1 MAYLIEDLITQFS
14 PSMITLAITG
24 VGFGALLV
32 VFGLS
37 GVFAGRDPALERMA
51 RQGARGFSRTADRGI
66 LRPTSAD
73 PTGILKTLIPSSRAE
88 RTEVQRQLAQAGLS
102 GPHAVRNYY
111 LVRLLLGLMLRFR
124 VAKPL
129 EITFRSDFIFDI
141 GYQFKNGQDAFYG
154 LGGLFG
160 PGLAIKIV
168 GNFGINLEVTAE
180 VGKWLGIDDYLPPTT
195 TRQPTSQRSTSR
207 ARSTGACV

>member
-1 MAYLIEDLITQFS
+1 MRTTRLLFALMASIFAL
-14 PSMITLAITG
+14 TLAPSNASAIWKAK
-24 VGFGALLV
+24 FGYKRY
-32 VFGLS
+32 F
-37 GVFAGRDPALERMA
+37 D
-51 RQGARGFSRTADRGI
+51 Q
-66 LRPTSAD
+66 
-73 PTGILKTLIPSSRAE
+73 
-88 RTEVQRQLAQAGLS
+88 RTENLFRLELGNDYKIAGPVHINVENAHEINNHL
-102 GPHAVRNYY
+102 Y
-111 LVRLLLGLMLRFR
+111 LGQIALGLMLRFR

-195 TRQPTSQRSTSR
+195 TRRLFWSMNFV
-207 ARSTGACV
+207 AGFEF